1 MRLLATCC
9 AVLVLTTLLS
19 GPTTRAARP
28 DTTANPDTTAAV
40 QTSARSAEGAANHP
54 GTTAASTYVAPL
66 PHPLSLHRAFEP
78 PPQPWAAGHRGVDL
92 LADVG
97 AAVRSPA
104 AGTVSFAGDV
114 AGRGVVTIVHPEGLR
129 SSVEPVK
136 TEVDVGTV
144 VVGGELVGVIE
155 ARASHCAPSSCLHWG
170 VRDAHG
176 YVDPLL
182 LLRGG
187 PTVLLPGP

>member
-9 AVLVLTTLLS
+9 AALALTAILSAPATPAAHAPESWTAPSYVPPLPRPLVL
-19 GPTTRAARP
+19 
-28 DTTANPDTTAAV
+28 
-40 QTSARSAEGAANHP
+40 
-54 GTTAASTYVAPL
+54 
-66 PHPLSLHRAFEP
+66 HRGFER

-97 AAVRSPA
+97 ATVRTPA
-104 AGTVSFAGDV
+104 PGTVSFAADV
-114 AGRGVVTIVHPEGLR
+114 AGRGVVTIVHEDGLR
-129 SSVEPVK
+129 SSVEPVAAA
-136 TEVDVGTV
+136 VDVGATV
-144 VVGGELVGVIE
+144 AGGEAVGVVE
-155 ARASHCAPSSCLHWG
+155 ARSGHCAPSSCLHWG